1 MAEVRLIDIDS
12 HVLEPPDLW
21 VENIEAK
28 YKDRALRF
36 EKDEK
41 GWEYMCVDNA
51 HHHGY
56 FLDGG
61 IFGRAGA
68 GQPDRPHPI
77 EDYLTPGKVGYAEGR
92 PPSAYDPDEHVK
104 VLDQRGID
112 TVILYPTLGLTWE
125 TVCLDAG
132 LALAYARVYN
142 DWIAE
147 FCSTS
152 PDRLAH
158 VAHVPLRDMVRAVEE
173 VRRVKGQGAKGLMV
187 YGRPTNGGSY
197 GDAYFDPLWD
207 VCQELDMPVSL
218 HATGNPRH
226 FGNELY
232 PQSDHTV
239 TWWVYMWAA
248 EDVKLG
254 FTSFFQG
261 GVFERFPGF
270 KLVVTE
276 SGSGWL
282 PHWLERMDEY
292 YELFGFTTGM
302 KMKPTEYFKRQCW
315 IDMEPEEKEAH
326 RPIELLGADRFLWA
340 GDFPHSDSSADP
352 VGELKENLSSLS
364 ESDQRKI
371 MGENAIALYGL

>member
-1 MAEVRLIDIDS
+1 MEITRMIDIDS

-21 VENIEAK
+21 INNLEPR

-36 EKDEK
+36 EVDEK

-51 HHHGY
+51 HYHGY

-68 GQPDRPHPI
+68 GQPGRTRPI
-77 EDYLTPGKVGYAEGR
+77 EDYLVPGMVTYDEGR
-92 PPSAYDPDEHVK
+92 PAGAYDPTEHIK

-112 TVILYPTLGLTWE
+112 MVILYPTMGITWE
-125 TVCLDAG
+125 WVCEDPA

-142 DWIAE
+142 DWIAN
-147 FCSTS
+147 FCQKDSS
-152 PDRLAH
+152 RLAH
-158 VAHVPLRDMVRAVEE
+158 VAHIPLRDVEGAVDEA
-173 VRRVKGQGAKGLMV
+173 RRVEGQGAKGLMI
-187 YGRPTNGGSY
+187 YGTPTNGGSY
-197 GDAYFDPLWD
+197 GDSCFDPFWS
-207 VCQELDMPVSL
+207 VCQELRLPVSL
-218 HATGNPRH
+218 HATGNPKY

-232 PQSDHTV
+232 PEANHTV
-239 TWWVYMWAA
+239 TWWVYMWAS

-261 GVFERFPGF
+261 GVFEKFPDF

-292 YELFGFTTGM
+292 YELFGSTTGM
-302 KMKPTEYFKRQCW
+302 KMFPSDYFKRQCW
-315 IDMEPEEKEAH
+315 IDMEPDEKEAL
-326 RPIELLGADRFLWA
+326 RPVELLGADKFLWA
-340 GDFPHSDSSADP
+340 GDFPHSDSSSDP
-352 VGELKENLSSLS
+352 VGELKENLRSLP
-364 ESDQRKI
+364 EVDQRKI
-371 MGENAIALYGL
+371 MGENAIKLYQL

>member
-1 MAEVRLIDIDS
+1 MNATKVVDIDS

-21 VENIEAK
+21 IKNIEPRFR
-28 YKDRALRF
+28 DRALRF
-36 EKDEK
+36 ELDDN

-51 HHHGY
+51 HHSGY

-68 GQPDRPHPI
+68 GMPTRPLG
-77 EDYLTPGKVGYAEGR
+77 DYLTPGQVSYVEGR
-92 PPSAYDPDEHVK
+92 PPGSYDPHEHLK

-125 TVCLDAG
+125 TVCPDAE

-142 DWIAE
+142 DWIIE
-147 FCSTS
+147 FCRTDPS
-152 PDRLAH
+152 RLAC
-158 VAHVPLRDMVRAVEE
+158 VAHIPVRDVEGAADE
-173 VRRVKGQGAKGLMV
+173 VRRTHRLGCKGIMV
-187 YGRPTNGGSY
+187 YGRPTNDIPY
-197 GDAYFDPLWD
+197 GDPYFDPLWS

-218 HATGNPRH
+218 HATGNPRC

-232 PQSDHTV
+232 PQADHTV
-239 TWWVYMWAA
+239 TWWVYMWAS

-254 FTSFFQG
+254 FTTFFQG

-282 PHWLERMDEY
+282 AHWLERMDEY
-292 YELFGFTTGM
+292 YKLFGFTTNM
-302 KMKPTEYFKRQCW
+302 KMTPTEYFKRQCW
-315 IDMEPEEKEAH
+315 IDMEPEEKGALNA
-326 RPIELLGADRFLWA
+326 IEVIGADRFLWA

-352 VGELKENLSSLS
+352 LGELMENLSPLS
-364 ESDQRKI
+364 EEDRRKI
-371 MGENAIALYGL
+371 VGENAVELYKLRV